1 MCIFQVLSAVLQRLT
16 EEPEIPV
23 LMMRTVL
30 QALTLYPNLGPLVLN
45 ILQLLIEKEVSN
57 AQHIAYNYSFYF
69 WCKNVLVN
77 SAQSNERMGWGRRGI

>member
-1 MCIFQVLSAVLQRLT
+1 MKIVFDSTYSFFFQNKIFLVSQVLSAVLQRLT

-45 ILQLLIEKEVSN
+45 ILQLLIEKEV
-57 AQHIAYNYSFYF
+57 
-69 WCKNVLVN
+69 
-77 SAQSNERMGWGRRGI
+77 